1 MSSEKVAKAVG
12 KKLRHYF
19 EVKRLED
26 GFDLSLVNAPLLDH
40 PPLKSRATLQY
51 DGLHDRALKHY
62 FSIPEVKVQLT
73 QMNPNTSE
81 MNREKLIKKIINYY
95 MSKRFVQPTVPDY
108 MYVQTRKGKKLRPEY
123 VGFGIAL
130 KSKKRKVL
138 KGGWPTLR
146 TVPSH
151 YVNKKEGLRLINTA
165 TKLLVATETVG
176 SLDKVKVRTQ
186 SAPSPFETQKPL
198 PHTGYSARPSSAPQ
212 PKRPH
217 VKKEKPR
224 PSTAKFTWDT
234 EGRRHQVIKAYDD
247 SYIEPKKPE
256 PPRMERPKSSK
267 YRPRPII
274 TVPETVP
281 KESVGVVQSTQTADS
296 VGIQTERKLLD
307 EYDPMEDEVKDGPW
321 AEYQVYVRTGTRVGA
336 STEAFVK
343 IAIYGEK
350 GRTKDFGLTDSSTNK
365 IKFQRGREDKFILAA
380 HHVGKIKKI
389 RIGHDRPE
397 LPYAWFLEG
406 VTVYDMYDKKIY
418 DFTCNKWLS
427 GTEGDRKTYRVLEI
441 EMERSFIDDYN
452 KERPGMKIAVNKT
465 AESDKTKSSSSSG
478 HPSKDKISN
487 VSIRGSNLTRSES
500 DSELSESSTGS
511 TSSYTYTTGSTTSLE
526 SRAKDTKKDTK
537 SQENKGPTF
546 SFPHRKKERLKTKS
560 RRDSETK
567 RRPQPRQSDKGDSS
581 DSDSD
586 TAVDSNS
593 SSCSENVKPEK
604 EYLTGYKAGLEAADV
619 SRKGKEMKED
629 MEKKRALSGPSIHD
643 AAQAGDLDRVQK
655 LIQYFPELKEEKDDK
670 GYTPLHRAAEHGRVD
685 IVKWL
690 ANVSTN
696 LNVET
701 QTGYTA
707 INIAAMNGHVNCLM
721 VLAALGAAITCRT
734 IENQTPLHLA
744 AIGGHL
750 ECVKW
755 LIANRANL
763 GTKDNMG
770 RTPLHVAEE
779 YKHKDVADF
788 LRKCERE
795 QNNPHSSLAALRS
808 KSGNMSPIEEDT
820 HSTRSG
826 RSLDQMWK
834 ENSTSSQRE
843 PSLDKKWKADEKR
856 KMYEEQHKRM
866 EESGSSFLDS
876 VRDEVS
882 SKKT

>member
-81 MNREKLIKKIINYY
+81 INREKLIKKIINYY
-95 MSKRFVQPTVPDY
+95 MTKRFVQPTVPDY
-108 MYVQTRKGKKLRPEY
+108 MYVQTGKGKKLRPEY
-123 VGFGIAL
+123 IGFGIPL
-130 KSKKRKVL
+130 KSKKRKVI

-146 TVPSH
+146 SVPSH
-151 YVNKKEGLRLINTA
+151 YVNRKEGLRLINTA

-176 SLDKVKVRTQ
+176 SLDKVKVRNQ
-186 SAPSPFETQKPL
+186 SAPSPFED
-198 PHTGYSARPSSAPQ
+198 
-212 PKRPH
+212 
-217 VKKEKPR
+217 KPR

-234 EGRRHQVIKAYDD
+234 DGRRHQAVKAYDD
-247 SYIEPKKPE
+247 SYIQPKKPE

-274 TVPETVP
+274 TVPETIP

-296 VGIQTERKLLD
+296 VGIQTERRLLE

-321 AEYQVYVRTGTRVGA
+321 AEYQVYVRTGSRVGA

-343 IAIYGEK
+343 MAIYGDK
-350 GRTKDFGLTDSSTNK
+350 GRTKDFALTDSSTNK

-397 LPYAWFLEG
+397 LRYAWFLEG

-418 DFTCNKWLS
+418 DFNCNQWLS
-427 GTEGDRKTYRVLEI
+427 GTDGDRKTYRVLEI
-441 EMERSFIDDYN
+441 EMERSFIEDYN
-452 KERPGMKIAVNKT
+452 KEKPDIKIAVNKT
-465 AESDKTKSSSSSG
+465 AESEKTKSSSSSG

-487 VSIRGSNLTRSES
+487 VSVHGSELTRNDS
-500 DSELSESSTGS
+500 DSSESSTGS
-511 TSSYTYTTGSTTSLE
+511 TSSYTYTTGSTASVE
-526 SRAKDTKKDTK
+526 SVGKNPQKDAK

-546 SFPHRKKERLKTKS
+546 SFPKRKKERLKS
-560 RRDSETK
+560 RARRDSEA
-567 RRPQPRQSDKGDSS
+567 RRKPQARRSADSSTSDSDTTVDNKKDSS
-581 DSDSD
+581 DSEK
-586 TAVDSNS
+586 A
-593 SSCSENVKPEK
+593 KPEK
-604 EYLTGYKAGLEAADV
+604 EYLTGYKAGLEAAEV
-619 SRKGKEMKED
+619 SRKEKEKKED
-629 MEKKRALSGPSIHD
+629 TEKKKLLSGPTIHD

-655 LIQYFPELKEEKDDK
+655 LIQHFPELKEKKDDK
-670 GYTPLHRAAEHGRVD
+670 GYTPLHRAAQHGRVD
-685 IVKWL
+685 VVKCI

-696 LNVET
+696 LNMET

-707 INIAAMNGHVNCLM
+707 IHIAAMNGHVNCLM

-734 IENQTPLHLA
+734 IEDQTPLHLA
-744 AIGGHL
+744 AMGGHI

-763 GTKDNMG
+763 DTKDSMG
-770 RTPLHVAEE
+770 RTPLHLAEV
-779 YKHKDVADF
+779 YKHKNVADF
-788 LRKCERE
+788 LRNCEQE
-795 QNNPHSSLAALRS
+795 QNNPKSSLAAIRN

-820 HSTRSG
+820 QSTRSG

-834 ENSTSSQRE
+834 ENSTSTQRG
-843 PSLDKKWKADEKR
+843 PSLDKKWKADEKK
-856 KMYEEQHKRM
+856 KMYEEQHQRM
-866 EESGSSFLDS
+866 EESGTSFLDS
-876 VRDEVS
+876 IREEVS
-882 SKKT
+882 NKKT